1 MKKILIILMFVLYG
15 CGYSSVYKNQNND
28 ILITVVDMQGDNILN
43 NSLKNQLTISSNKES
58 INIFNISLFSDYE
71 KIIISKNTAGLAT
84 DYKLQATINFNVSKN
99 GTKKKITL
107 SESLDIKNE
116 GENFEQTNYENS
128 IKRNFAISIKE
139 KLIPYLLSFDDN

>member
-43 NSLKNQLTISSNKES
+43 NSLKNQLTISSNEES

-71 KIIISKNTAGLAT
+71 KIIVSKNTAGLAT

-99 GTKKKITL
+99 GINKKITL